1 VNTKGIVLSILC
13 LATGIL
19 IGIGSGAARS
29 HEEKPLH
36 ASATPSRQSVSQ
48 CPPSSAQPLTQTPD
62 REFLLAEIR
71 RTVREEMQAALAEHE
86 PGTAPPREEAA
97 PSAQLTA
104 EAQRQVYDKANHVLR
119 SAVGYGTW
127 TQKDRQEFRSTVQ
140 QLPIPQQDQ
149 LIGEL
154 FTAIQN
160 GKLKLEGEGPPL

>member
-1 VNTKGIVLSILC
+1 MNTKGIVLSILC

-48 CPPSSAQPLTQTPD
+48 CPPSSTQPLAHAPD

-71 RTVREEMQAALAEHE
+71 RTVREELQAGLVGDE
-86 PGTAPPREEAA
+86 PGRAPSREETS
-97 PSAQLTA
+97 PPAQRTA

-127 TQKDRQEFRSTVQ
+127 TQKDRQEFRGIVH
-140 QLPIPQQDQ
+140 QLPVPQQDQ

-154 FTAIQN
+154 FTAIQH